1 MDRFNHLHYS
11 NTTGYDVFPGIRLF
25 YHNIHA
31 KESSLGIC
39 QTASKDFLEIIH
51 CREGRMECKAGDHY
65 YYVSPGDLLITQEI
79 PLTDVMYFPLEHYH
93 GITIHIDV
101 DQAPKCLSCFL
112 EDVSVQPER
121 IKQKFSG
128 FQPCFI
134 TRSNAS
140 VEHIFAELY
149 TVPQDIRLP
158 YFKIKIL
165 ELMLFLSVFH
175 LESDEL
181 LCQGVSPYQVK
192 LAKEVCEYLTANM
205 DERITLDEV
214 SSYFEISSTKIKN
227 AFKQVYGIPF
237 YAFLKAHKM
246 ESAAYMLEHTEESVI
261 EIASKHGYE
270 NASKFASA
278 FKSAKGL
285 SPVKY
290 RSVCKRRNI
299 SDTAL
304 I

>member
-1 MDRFNHLHYS
+1 MKKYAELTAS
-11 NTTGYDVFPGIRLF
+11 QIRYL
-25 YHNIHA
+25 IAIKRLCERQGSVRGADIA
-31 KESSLGIC
+31 KELKLSK
-39 QTASKDFLEIIH
+39 ASVHRMMDFFEQ
-51 CREGRMECKAGDHY
+51 
-65 YYVSPGDLLITQEI
+65 VQ
-79 PLTDVMYFPLEHYH
+79 
-93 GITIHIDV
+93 
-101 DQAPKCLSCFL
+101 
-112 EDVSVQPER
+112 DVSVQPER

-181 LCQGVSPYQVK
+181 LCQGISPYQVK

-299 SDTAL
+299 SDTAS

>member
-1 MDRFNHLHYS
+1 MDRLNSLHHS

-39 QTASKDFLEIIH
+39 QTAGKNFLEIIH

-65 YYVSPGDLLITQEI
+65 YYVSPGDLLIAQEI
-79 PLTDVMYFPLEHYH
+79 PLT
-93 GITIHIDV
+93 
-101 DQAPKCLSCFL
+101 KCLSCFL

-181 LCQGVSPYQVK
+181 LCQGISPYQVK

-299 SDTAL
+299 
-304 I
+304 

>member
-1 MDRFNHLHYS
+1 MKKHAELTAS
-11 NTTGYDVFPGIRLF
+11 QIRYLIAIKRLCERQE
-25 YHNIHA
+25 NVRGADIA
-31 KESSLGIC
+31 KELKLSK
-39 QTASKDFLEIIH
+39 ASVHRMMDFFEQ
-51 CREGRMECKAGDHY
+51 
-65 YYVSPGDLLITQEI
+65 VQ
-79 PLTDVMYFPLEHYH
+79 
-93 GITIHIDV
+93 
-101 DQAPKCLSCFL
+101 
-112 EDVSVQPER
+112 DVSVQPER

-181 LCQGVSPYQVK
+181 LCQGISPYQVK

-299 SDTAL
+299 SDTAS

>member
-65 YYVSPGDLLITQEI
+65 YYVSPGDLLIAQEI

-214 SSYFEISSTKIKN
+214 SSYFEISSI
-227 AFKQVYGIPF
+227 
-237 YAFLKAHKM
+237 
-246 ESAAYMLEHTEESVI
+246 
-261 EIASKHGYE
+261 
-270 NASKFASA
+270 
-278 FKSAKGL
+278 
-285 SPVKY
+285 
-290 RSVCKRRNI
+290 
-299 SDTAL
+299 
-304 I
+304 

>member
-1 MDRFNHLHYS
+1 MDRLNSLHHS

-65 YYVSPGDLLITQEI
+65 YYVSPGDLLIAQEI

-165 ELMLFLSVFH
+165 ELMLF
-175 LESDEL
+175 
-181 LCQGVSPYQVK
+181 
-192 LAKEVCEYLTANM
+192 
-205 DERITLDEV
+205 
-214 SSYFEISSTKIKN
+214 
-227 AFKQVYGIPF
+227 
-237 YAFLKAHKM
+237 
-246 ESAAYMLEHTEESVI
+246 
-261 EIASKHGYE
+261 
-270 NASKFASA
+270 
-278 FKSAKGL
+278 
-285 SPVKY
+285 
-290 RSVCKRRNI
+290 
-299 SDTAL
+299 
-304 I
+304 

>member
-1 MDRFNHLHYS
+1 M
-11 NTTGYDVFPGIRLF
+11 
-25 YHNIHA
+25 
-31 KESSLGIC
+31 
-39 QTASKDFLEIIH
+39 
-51 CREGRMECKAGDHY
+51 
-65 YYVSPGDLLITQEI
+65 
-79 PLTDVMYFPLEHYH
+79 
-93 GITIHIDV
+93 
-101 DQAPKCLSCFL
+101 
-112 EDVSVQPER
+112 
-121 IKQKFSG
+121 
-128 FQPCFI
+128 
-134 TRSNAS
+134 
-140 VEHIFAELY
+140 
-149 TVPQDIRLP
+149 
-158 YFKIKIL
+158 
-165 ELMLFLSVFH
+165 
-175 LESDEL
+175 
-181 LCQGVSPYQVK
+181 
-192 LAKEVCEYLTANM
+192 NM

-227 AFKQVYGIPF
+227 AFRQVDGIPF

-299 SDTAL
+299 SDTAS